1 MNKKK
6 TIIGVTIIIILALI
20 TMFGI
25 YTFNVVN
32 AKKISNSI
40 KLGIKNLTEENYE
53 DAKVEFSKILSI
65 DKENED
71 AKELL
76 TLMEKYIELNDLY
89 ESKEYYLASELITKL
104 NENKQVELLE
114 EKINSISD
122 KVQEKIRIM
131 AEIDNIES
139 QINPLLERN
148 MMKLLKWL
156 INI

>member
-20 TMFGI
+20 TMIGI

-122 KVQEKIRIM
+122 KVKEKIRIM

-139 QINPLLERN
+139 QINPLLEG
-148 MMKLLKWL
+148 
-156 INI
+156 